1 MSAENLER
9 FEDLGSSI
17 EQGFE
22 TEKTSEQINSENVAK
37 LFKKAI
43 NVFRSDNYIDSE
55 RRVDE
60 VEKQI
65 LEDVLD
71 NSFWDKYIIS
81 GDRTLTERI
90 EFVTALKSELKAL
103 RQLAILKSIDIN
115 DLSKDDLSRLINK
128 PDQIKTLDQEQIY
141 GLLRVTQ
148 INPELK
154 FNVKFSDL
162 YEAQKEHLATLGWE
176 SVAPYLKPVDGEN
189 QLTLES
195 APSTDIFW
203 SNAEFFANLPDD
215 FTIKV
220 GNGDSALEVEKLQ
233 FRMIAD
239 LQARGYSQFKIES
252 QNIQFKKEEAF
263 QDLPTTTEQLA
274 AVNLK
279 VSQNGFDTLELSG
292 ADFSTLCSD
301 PDKKAALIGKL
312 VNGLASMRVLDRG
325 ALINF
330 INLMRSSSDD
340 QLSERLVLN
349 NPNSQN
355 RLVQSLNVCVFAP
368 MGLKVVWNAEN
379 KTLRVR
385 GISLADVPVYDMG
398 DDIDPD
404 EFSHMEPRLES
415 INEEFS
421 FADLGISGS
430 GVTYYKEIP
439 MEINDNVGGSRF
451 RSMQVSRTMANL
463 DNELINAQNETILRE
478 FGLDTTRERFEGGIV
493 KLTAT
498 GDQEAL
504 MQSGDSVVAQ
514 NDFEYSFNSNSL
526 IEFKEPFY
534 LKQGDTKILLI
545 EQLESF
551 VDNQLSSSETPAEKK
566 TKLIQIFTS
575 GSCKDTRP
583 LIERYTY
590 KPNGSSQEATED
602 LAEALYNILDSVNA
616 LGEYSVLDVDETDF
630 ATIKEKF
637 TAVIGAEVVDEPNE
651 APEVEKT
658 SFSAEVWYARSHV
671 HDTIVHYGDTGFV
684 YYNEKDTQYQFEAYG
699 DNQTKPERFESTLGT
714 LPNVNGVTSEGI
726 QGLTADNS
734 SLDVAGVGSQL
745 DKVGGNDSYSYNF
758 ASHTL
763 TIANTLRGGTVP
775 NPNVFMKSFTD
786 KGLLPPKR
794 YKVVINNAT
803 HDNYARILLGLAGVG
818 NIEQVTVDMQNA
830 AGQSYG
836 EVRSLAQKHLTPLTR
851 LENVERITFKQ
862 TTSKSITPVLAS
874 ESAPMALNVAESD
887 AISLTRQRPLFPTVE
902 EDSTET
908 ETETEADETADT
920 ERTQMYSMDSRDA
933 LSVGEDTTKLT
944 LTGTGGLGTDSQ
956 NSIKEA
962 SKLRTLVIGDN
973 FRFKSNHSVQERRLK
988 EVLQGSKITQVVI
1001 PQASNFER
1009 LRAAL
1014 VSLKNRDEVDIQIV
1028 NLKEEVASAPTPT
1041 PAPANEARE
1050 ATDEESTA
1058 TLDMSSLNLDSIDN
1072 NTRSLTLMN
1081 LNAASSFNE
1090 EFKTKLSG
1098 LANLET
1104 ITLEGQFNTEAFK
1117 KLIPL
1122 IPQSCTRLV
1131 YSQELGDGVESFL
1144 KEQLNT
1150 RSQFILELCIP
1161 PVADQSRIKY
1171 LNFYGSNISRI
1182 PDGYDILDTAR
1193 ITMYGNIG
1201 SVLDWSAITYPV
1213 FLTEAPQMTKIKAKR
1228 ISLQNS
1234 LTQNATSAQYSTLIE
1249 NMNAA
1254 ETQELQIFG
1263 PVPSNVDV
1271 IPQNYMR
1278 KQIQAFNISQIKV
1291 GDKTWPQTN

>member
-9 FEDLGSSI
+9 LEDLGSSI

-22 TEKTSEQINSENVAK
+22 TEEASEQFNSDQLAS
-37 LFKKAI
+37 LFVKAI
-43 NVFRSDNYIDSE
+43 EVFRSDNYIDSE

-81 GDRTLTERI
+81 GDRTLTDRI
-90 EFVTALKSELKAL
+90 DFVTVLKSELKAL
-103 RQLAILKSIDIN
+103 RQLAILKSIRMDA
-115 DLSKDDLSRLINK
+115 LSKADLDTINK
-128 PDQIKTLDQEQIY
+128 PDKIKTLDQDQIY

-148 INPELK
+148 INPQLK

-162 YEAQKEHLATLGWE
+162 YATQKEHLATLGWE
-176 SVAPYLKPVDGEN
+176 SVAPFLNPVDGQN

-195 APSTDIFW
+195 APPDDIFW
-203 SNAEFFANLPDD
+203 SNAEFFANLPVG

-220 GNGDSALEVEKLQ
+220 GDLAINKDQ

-239 LQARGYSQFKIES
+239 LQARGYSQFQIDAE
-252 QNIQFKKEEAF
+252 NIQYKNQENF
-263 QDLPTTTEQLA
+263 QNLPTNSAELE

-279 VSQNGFDTLELSG
+279 VSKNGFDTLELSS
-292 ADFSTLCSD
+292 ADFSTLCED
-301 PDKKAALIGKL
+301 ATKKAALIGKI
-312 VNGLASMRVLDRG
+312 VNRLDSMPVLDRG

-340 QLSERLVLN
+340 KLSERLVFN
-349 NPNSQN
+349 NFNAQN

-368 MGLKVVWNAEN
+368 MGLKVVWIAEN

-398 DDIDPD
+398 DDIDSD
-404 EFSHMEPRLES
+404 VFSHMEPRLES
-415 INEEFS
+415 IDEEFL

-439 MEINDNVGGSRF
+439 MEINDNLGGSRF

-478 FGLDTTRERFEGGIV
+478 FGLDTTRERFQGGIV

-498 GDQEAL
+498 GNQESL

-551 VDNQLSSSETPAEKK
+551 VDNQLSSIETVAAKK
-566 TKLIQIFTS
+566 TKLKQIFTV
-575 GSCKDTRP
+575 GSCKDIRP
-583 LIERYTY
+583 LIDGYTY
-590 KPNGSSQEATED
+590 KSDEASQEATED

-616 LGEYSVLDVDETDF
+616 LGDYSVLDVDETDF

-699 DNQTKPERFESTLGT
+699 DNQTKPEGSTSTVAT
-714 LPNVNGVTSEGI
+714 LPLENGVTSEGI
-726 QGLTADNS
+726 QGLTADRQ
-734 SLDVAGVGSQL
+734 SLDVEGVGSQL
-745 DKVGGNDSYSYNF
+745 DKVGNNDSYSYNF

-763 TIANTLRGGTVP
+763 TIARTLGRGAVP
-775 NPNVFMKSFTD
+775 TSDQFEKSFTD

-803 HDNYARILLGLAGVG
+803 HASYARILLGLAGVG

-830 AGQSYG
+830 TGESYG
-836 EVRSLAQKHLTPLTR
+836 EVRSLEQKHLTPLTR
-851 LENVERITFKQ
+851 LENVEQITFNQ
-862 TTSKSITPVLAS
+862 TTSKRITPVAANQS
-874 ESAPMALNVAESD
+874 SGIYMALAVDDSRK
-887 AISLTRQRPLFPTVE
+887 ITLTRQRLLFAPVE

-908 ETETEADETADT
+908 ETETETTETVDR
-920 ERTQMYSMDSRDA
+920 ERNQAYSMASSDA
-933 LSVGEDTTKLT
+933 LSVGANTTKLT
-944 LTGTGGLGTDSQ
+944 LNGTGGLGTVSQ

-973 FRFKSNHSVQERRLK
+973 FNFRDRERGVQYLK
-988 EVLQGSKITQVVI
+988 EVLRGSHITRVVI
-1001 PQASNFER
+1001 PTNRKFDS
-1009 LRAAL
+1009 LRTAL
-1014 VSLKNRDEVDIQIV
+1014 ADLGKNT
-1028 NLKEEVASAPTPT
+1028 S
-1041 PAPANEARE
+1041 
-1050 ATDEESTA
+1050 
-1058 TLDMSSLNLDSIDN
+1058 
-1072 NTRSLTLMN
+1072 
-1081 LNAASSFNE
+1081 
-1090 EFKTKLSG
+1090 
-1098 LANLET
+1098 
-1104 ITLEGQFNTEAFK
+1104 
-1117 KLIPL
+1117 
-1122 IPQSCTRLV
+1122 
-1131 YSQELGDGVESFL
+1131 
-1144 KEQLNT
+1144 EQ
-1150 RSQFILELCIP
+1150 
-1161 PVADQSRIKY
+1161 
-1171 LNFYGSNISRI
+1171 
-1182 PDGYDILDTAR
+1182 
-1193 ITMYGNIG
+1193 
-1201 SVLDWSAITYPV
+1201 
-1213 FLTEAPQMTKIKAKR
+1213 
-1228 ISLQNS
+1228 
-1234 LTQNATSAQYSTLIE
+1234 
-1249 NMNAA
+1249 
-1254 ETQELQIFG
+1254 
-1263 PVPSNVDV
+1263 
-1271 IPQNYMR
+1271 
-1278 KQIQAFNISQIKV
+1278 
-1291 GDKTWPQTN
+1291 